1 MATRVAPFRCTS
13 CSHESPRWFGR
24 CPACGGWST
33 AEAPAST
40 PGKTAAVVPASI
52 ETLAA
57 PAAPA
62 QRIGSGN
69 DEVDR
74 VLGGGF
80 VPGEVVLLAGEP
92 GIGKSTLVLQI
103 LAGVAASGGRVLL

>member
-24 CPACGGWST
+24 CPSCGDWST
-33 AEAPAST
+33 AEAPLARV
-40 PGKTAAVVPASI
+40 AAAAPALA
-52 ETLAA
+52 TLAA
-57 PAAPA
+57 PTSPVP
-62 QRIGSGN
+62 RIGSG
-69 DEVDR
+69 DGEVDR

-92 GIGKSTLVLQI
+92 GVGKSTLVLQV
-103 LAGVAASGGRVLL
+103 LAGVAASGSP

>member
-24 CPACGGWST
+24 CPSCGEWST
-33 AEAPAST
+33 A
-40 PGKTAAVVPASI
+40 AALAVAGVPATAVA
-52 ETLAA
+52 TLAA
-57 PAAPA
+57 PAVPVP
-62 QRIGSGN
+62 RTSSGN
-69 DEVDR
+69 GEVDR

-92 GIGKSTLVLQI
+92 GVGKSTLVLQI
-103 LAGVAASGGRVLL
+103 L